1 MTYMDEWE
9 YHLWIEMRRS
19 KNGTLLQADQTS
31 SGEVMTEKGKTSQ
44 PLDRSEDMEAD
55 Q

>member
-1 MTYMDEWE
+1 MDERE

-19 KNGTLLQADQTS
+19 KNEALLQADQTS
-31 SGEVMTEKGKTSQ
+31 SGEVMTEKEKTSQ
-44 PLDRSEDMEAD
+44 QLDCSEDMEAD